1 MLMAICTLNSVTSQK
16 LECYNTDW
24 LTDNLQ
30 YCMDGQICQYL
41 TYKYVSKAADGCVN
55 KPKEYDPDK
64 VKQIKS
70 ESEKN

>member
-1 MLMAICTLNSVTSQK
+1 
-16 LECYNTDW
+16 
-24 LTDNLQ
+24 
-30 YCMDGQICQYL
+30 MDGQICQYSSSSSD
-41 TYKYVSKAADGCVN
+41 KYVSKAAYGCVK